1 MKKIFCLMVA
11 TALLGACNATK
22 EDLGLD
28 RKVPD
33 ASKVSEQKRLI
44 LPPNY
49 DLRPV
54 VPMNQPALSAETGR
68 EIDEEIKN
76 LANE

>member
-1 MKKIFCLMVA
+1 MKKIFCLMLLA
-11 TALLGACNATK
+11 GLLGACNATR
-22 EDLGLD
+22 EDLGLE

-33 ASKVSEQKRLI
+33 ASKVSEQKQLL

-54 VPMNQPALSAETGR
+54 VPMEKAAAGTKNRAE
-68 EIDEEIKN
+68 
-76 LANE
+76 

>member
-1 MKKIFCLMVA
+1 MKKIACLFMTVC
-11 TALLGACNATK
+11 LLGACNATK
-22 EDLGLD
+22 EDLGLE

-33 ASKVSEQKRLI
+33 ASKVSEQKQLL

-54 VPMNQPALSAETGR
+54 VPMSKAPA
-68 EIDEEIKN
+68 DKN
-76 LANE
+76 

>member
-1 MKKIFCLMVA
+1 MKKIVCLMLLA
-11 TALLGACNATK
+11 GMLGACNATR
-22 EDLGLD
+22 EDLGLE

-33 ASKVSEQKRLI
+33 ASKVSEQKQLL

-54 VPMNQPALSAETGR
+54 VPLEKAAAAAENDAKKTKTGR
-68 EIDEEIKN
+68 
-76 LANE
+76 

>member
-1 MKKIFCLMVA
+1 MNKIFCLMVA

-54 VPMNQPALSAETGR
+54 VPMTQPALSAETGR

>member
-1 MKKIFCLMVA
+1 MRKIFYLM
-11 TALLGACNATK
+11 LLAGLLTACNATK

-33 ASKVSEQKRLI
+33 ASKVSEQKQLL

-49 DLRPV
+49 NLRPV
-54 VPMNQPALSAETGR
+54 VPMAQAAAQQDN
-68 EIDEEIKN
+68 D
-76 LANE
+76 